1 METLDATLDSA
12 LLREYIAGDPA
23 AFERLVGRHIDM
35 VFSAARRQV
44 RDPHLAE
51 DVTQAVFL
59 VLSQKASTISPSA
72 LLPAWLHRTT
82 RYCAANAL
90 RMESN
95 RQRHEWMAAKMKLEA
110 TTVGGALEEHDA
122 ISARLDEAVNKLP
135 ELERKAIVLRFFH
148 GRQHSEVGSGL
159 GISPGAAA
167 KKVQRGIGRLR
178 RILSRSGPVTA
189 EVLLQTHLKG
199 ACNTAAPS
207 NLIKVVCSQVASPL
221 ERPQQLVSIC
231 KGAIKMMFWKRL
243 GTAAAMAGWLFVVL
257 AALLILVLTRG
268 QRGTA
273 VRSTNPPAET
283 ALAATAPA
291 APVARD
297 PALWRPKF
305 DAVYKLDK
313 TEAVRLVPP
322 PFIVERKD
330 FLQSNYHL
338 DPDGLQNGR
347 VNTRMAPEDE
357 PVAFYVLWNEDAKQ
371 ADKIIRSNNHPWGM
385 ESLMVN
391 LVGMETW
398 DFVIP
403 HQLGDTRLDG
413 DWLIRKDASMEEKLD
428 ALKKIAAGTPAAFTV
443 EKKKMQR
450 DVIVAKGQ
458 YDKADWKDGVVSIHL
473 DEDKN
478 RTRSTGEPK
487 YYFRKLSHM
496 LGRPVINEWKGSDG
510 AAMEFTEVNLH
521 INQLEKDAAEK
532 KLTDVLG
539 RLEAQMHLKLV
550 PETREMETWVITPSA
565 DQ

>member
-1 METLDATLDSA
+1 
-12 LLREYIAGDPA
+12 
-23 AFERLVGRHIDM
+23 
-35 VFSAARRQV
+35 
-44 RDPHLAE
+44 
-51 DVTQAVFL
+51 
-59 VLSQKASTISPSA
+59 
-72 LLPAWLHRTT
+72 
-82 RYCAANAL
+82 
-90 RMESN
+90 
-95 RQRHEWMAAKMKLEA
+95 
-110 TTVGGALEEHDA
+110 
-122 ISARLDEAVNKLP
+122 
-135 ELERKAIVLRFFH
+135 
-148 GRQHSEVGSGL
+148 
-159 GISPGAAA
+159 
-167 KKVQRGIGRLR
+167 
-178 RILSRSGPVTA
+178 
-189 EVLLQTHLKG
+189 
-199 ACNTAAPS
+199 
-207 NLIKVVCSQVASPL
+207 
-221 ERPQQLVSIC
+221 
-231 KGAIKMMFWKRL
+231 
-243 GTAAAMAGWLFVVL
+243 
-257 AALLILVLTRG
+257 
-268 QRGTA
+268 
-273 VRSTNPPAET
+273 
-283 ALAATAPA
+283 LAATAPA